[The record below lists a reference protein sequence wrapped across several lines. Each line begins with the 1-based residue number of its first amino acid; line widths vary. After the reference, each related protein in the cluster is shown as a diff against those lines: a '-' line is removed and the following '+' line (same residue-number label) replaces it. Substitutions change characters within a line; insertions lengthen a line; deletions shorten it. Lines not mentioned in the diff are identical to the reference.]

1 MSSRMIA
8 VVKDHKDVRPGDYL
22 VGGIV
27 VSQRFSGSGKSVW
40 YTFRSIATGEVK
52 EWPRE
57 STLARTM
64 VFELTPEFQ
73 DWGHGVNTPMGPDCD
88 GEFRFLER
96 LPHATV
102 FACKCGRHLVAQDDE
117 EAAERAMAAL
127 ADALVERADEIEAG
141 LQ

>member
-1 MSSRMIA
+1 MRA
-8 VVKDHKDVRPGDYL
+8 VMKTHDETRPGDYL

-27 VSQRFSGSGKSVW
+27 VSKRFSASGKSVW

-57 STLARTM
+57 STLARTA
-64 VFELTPEFQ
+64 VFELEPEFV
-73 DWGHGVNTPMGPDCD
+73 DWGHGVHTPMGPDCS

-102 FACKCGRHLVAQDDE
+102 FACGGCGRHLVDFDDKE
-117 EAAERAMAAL
+117 QAAKDMADL
-127 ADALVERADEIEAG
+127 ADALIARADEIEAG